1 MLQQQDDRSHGQF
14 RHKRRDKRMVDI
26 GRTNVL
32 ETPGNGPEDLDW
44 ICALFAPTMTS
55 VQP

>member
-1 MLQQQDDRSHGQF
+1 
-14 RHKRRDKRMVDI
+14 MVDI